1 MRIFIFVLILSLLLA
16 VSTQKASDPDL
27 VLIGYLKYLKTKLL
41 VNNKMMSAQDEQIL
55 GVILDLVKKRSRN
68 INEESMK
75 KFERLLRPILM
86 RRQKNETEK
95 PKEISKLLH
104 WRQGR

>member
-1 MRIFIFVLILSLLLA
+1 MKFFIFVLILSLLLA
-16 VSTQKASDPDL
+16 VSTQKANDPDS

-55 GVILDLVKKRSRN
+55 GVILDFVKKRSRN
-68 INEESMK
+68 INQESMK

-86 RRQKNETEK
+86 RRQKNVTK
-95 PKEISKLLH
+95 VPKEISKHMH

>member
-1 MRIFIFVLILSLLLA
+1 MKFFIFVLILSLLLA

-55 GVILDLVKKRSRN
+55 GVILDFVKKRSRN
-68 INEESMK
+68 INQEAMK

-86 RRQKNETEK
+86 RRQKIETK
-95 PKEISKLLH
+95 VPKEIPKHMH

>member
-1 MRIFIFVLILSLLLA
+1 MKFFIFVLILSLLLA

-55 GVILDLVKKRSRN
+55 GVILDFVKKRSRN
-68 INEESMK
+68 NEESMK

-86 RRQKNETEK
+86 RLQKNETEK
-95 PKEISKLLH
+95 PKETSKHMH

>member
-1 MRIFIFVLILSLLLA
+1 MKFFIFVLILSLLLA
-16 VSTQKASDPDL
+16 VSTQKANDPDS

-41 VNNKMMSAQDEQIL
+41 VNNKMMNAQDEQIL
-55 GVILDLVKKRSRN
+55 GVILDFVKKRSRN
-68 INEESMK
+68 NEESMK

-86 RRQKNETEK
+86 RRHKNETEK
-95 PKEISKLLH
+95 PKEIPKHMH

>member
-1 MRIFIFVLILSLLLA
+1 MKFFIFVLILSLLLA
-16 VSTQKASDPDL
+16 VSTQKASDPDS

-41 VNNKMMSAQDEQIL
+41 VNNKMMNAQDEQIL
-55 GVILDLVKKRSRN
+55 GVILDFVKKRSRN
-68 INEESMK
+68 NEEAMK

-86 RRQKNETEK
+86 RLQKNETEK
-95 PKEISKLLH
+95 PKETSKHMH